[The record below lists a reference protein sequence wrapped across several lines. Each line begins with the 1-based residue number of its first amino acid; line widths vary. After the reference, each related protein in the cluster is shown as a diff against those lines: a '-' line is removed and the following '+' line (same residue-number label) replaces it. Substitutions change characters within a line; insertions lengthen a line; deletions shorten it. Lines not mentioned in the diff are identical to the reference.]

1 MREGS
6 AMKAMSNLAEPLGE
20 AAGLASAPPPA
31 LELDQV
37 DMSYPGT
44 NGRGEGRLQVLDHV
58 SLQVKQGQF
67 VSIIGPSG
75 SGKSTLFHLI
85 GGLLRPDG
93 GHIRMNGQGVAG
105 RTGHVS
111 YMPQQPALF
120 PWRTVEQNVMLA
132 QEIGGRPKKEARTEA
147 RQWLANIGLS
157 GYERAYPHELSGG
170 MQQRVAFLRALMSPH
185 ELMLL
190 DEPFSALDALTRS
203 EMQRWLIGLWEQH
216 RRSVLFIT
224 HSIEEALLL
233 SDTIYVFSSRPARVL
248 REVAVPF
255 PRPRREALTGEDSF
269 LRLKRELAGL
279 LQEAQRQGTGGGNFQ

>member
-1 MREGS
+1 
-6 AMKAMSNLAEPLGE
+6 MKAMSNLAKPIGGV
-20 AAGLASAPPPA
+20 AGLASATPPA
-31 LELDQV
+31 LELEQV

-44 NGRGEGRLQVLDHV
+44 KIRGEGRLQVLDQV
-58 SLQVKQGQF
+58 SLQVKQGRF

-93 GHIRMNGQGVAG
+93 GHIRMNGQEVAG
-105 RTGHVS
+105 LLGHVS

-132 QEIGGRPKKEARTEA
+132 QEISGRPKKEARAAA
-147 RQWLANIGLS
+147 RQWLAKIGLS

-203 EMQRWLIGLWEQH
+203 AMQRWLTGLWEQH

-248 REVAVPF
+248 REVDVPF
-255 PRPRREALTGEDSF
+255 PRPRHESLAGEEAF
-269 LRLKRELAGL
+269 LRLKQELSGL
-279 LQEAQRQGTGGGNFQ
+279 LQEAQQQGTGGRE

>member
-1 MREGS
+1 
-6 AMKAMSNLAEPLGE
+6 MKATASAHPADSTGGTASE
-20 AAGLASAPPPA
+20 AAAPPPA
-31 LELDQV
+31 LELDRV
-37 DMSYPGT
+37 SMSYPAA
-44 NGRGEGRLQVLDHV
+44 NGRGEGRLPVLDQV

-93 GHIRMNGQGVAG
+93 GHIRMNGQEAAG

-132 QEIGGRPKKEARTEA
+132 QEIGGRPKKEARAEA
-147 RQWLANIGLS
+147 RQWLAKIGLS
-157 GYERAYPHELSGG
+157 GYERAFPHELSGG
-170 MQQRVAFLRALMSPH
+170 MQQRVAFLRALMSPQ

-233 SDTIYVFSSRPARVL
+233 SDTIYVLSSRPARVL

-255 PRPRREALTGEDSF
+255 SRPRRDTLAGEEAF

-279 LQEAQRQGTGGGNFQ
+279 LREAQRQETGELDK

>member
-93 GHIRMNGQGVAG
+93 GHIWMNGQGVAG

>member
-1 MREGS
+1 MREGC
-6 AMKAMSNLAEPLGE
+6 AMKAMANLAESSGG

-31 LELDQV
+31 LELEQV

-44 NGRGEGRLQVLDHV
+44 KGRGEGGLQVLDQV

-93 GHIRMNGQGVAG
+93 GHIRMNGQEAAG

-132 QEIGGRPKKEARTEA
+132 QEIGGRPKKEARAEA

-255 PRPRREALTGEDSF
+255 PRPRREALTGEESF
-269 LRLKRELAGL
+269 LRLKQELAGL
-279 LQEAQRQGTGGGNFQ
+279 LQEAQRQGTGGLDK

>member
-1 MREGS
+1 
-6 AMKAMSNLAEPLGE
+6 MKAMSNLAEPLGE

>member
-1 MREGS
+1 
-6 AMKAMSNLAEPLGE
+6 MKAMSNLAEPLGE

-93 GHIRMNGQGVAG
+93 GHIWMNGQGVAG

>member
-6 AMKAMSNLAEPLGE
+6 AMKAMVNLAEPIGG

-31 LELDQV
+31 LELEQV

-44 NGRGEGRLQVLDHV
+44 KGRGEGRLQVLDQV

-93 GHIRMNGQGVAG
+93 GHIRMNGQEAAG

-132 QEIGGRPKKEARTEA
+132 QEIDGRPKKEARAEA
-147 RQWLANIGLS
+147 RQWLAKIGLS

-255 PRPRREALTGEDSF
+255 PRPRREALTGEESF
-269 LRLKRELAGL
+269 LRLKQELAGL
-279 LQEAQRQGTGGGNFQ
+279 LQEAQRQGTGGLDK

>member
-1 MREGS
+1 
-6 AMKAMSNLAEPLGE
+6 MKAMANLAEPLGE

-37 DMSYPGT
+37 NMSYPGT

-93 GHIRMNGQGVAG
+93 GHIRMNGQEVAG

-132 QEIGGRPKKEARTEA
+132 QEIGGLPKKEARAEA

-255 PRPRREALTGEDSF
+255 PRPRREALTGEKSF

-279 LQEAQRQGTGGGNFQ
+279 LQEAQRQGIGGGNFQ